1 METVR
6 ETDKR
11 INGLF
16 VVMMLALGLLAR
28 WLLFDFQSG
37 DFVSFLAGWMEECHK
52 AGGWAYVAIDPL
64 RSDASSFN
72 YGCMY
77 QYVICILTMFR
88 GTLPDLYLIKIVSVF
103 FDILCALAAAGIV
116 YEVSEKNERKTLI
129 AFGAVI
135 ALPSIVLNSAAWAQ
149 ADSIY
154 TFFLLMSFLMCL
166 KERHLATWVFFGLS
180 LSLKLQAMFFL
191 PFLLIAWLLKKT
203 KLRYVVAAAAAYLVT
218 LLPAYLLG
226 RPMYSLMEVYTSQV
240 GLYTQL
246 SMNYPNI
253 YTVIPDNIDVWLQEL
268 LIPSGVVITV
278 MLLTVL
284 AYVVYTGR
292 MQVTKMF
299 LLTLAVFSMELV
311 VFCLPVMHERYGYA
325 AGLLALLYGLFGAK
339 RLACAVGIE
348 ALTLATYARFL
359 FSSTVIKLYPLA
371 AVLLLILLII
381 GADLWQQMDPCNAEN
396 LEARTRQGKKNL
408 QKVSVGAVTQ
418 IQTEPEKE
426 ATPDIKETPDTKE
439 ASDTVETEGEINVD
453 FTAPEY
459 ISEAAAAGVPRV
471 SDIHHAMEEG
481 IDLKL
486 QPQEGDAPED
496 VMNLD
501 ELGVPTVSDI
511 VDAAD
516 FTIPGT
522 DDGTDRD
529 RKMPEQETTGYHAPT
544 LEELF
549 GAEYATDR

>member
-11 INGLF
+11 INILF

-37 DFVSFLAGWMEECHK
+37 DFVSFLAGWMEECSE

-64 RSDASSFN
+64 RSSSSSFN

-88 GTLPDLYLIKIVSVF
+88 GMLPDLYLIKIVSVL
-103 FDILCALAAAGIV
+103 FDILCAVAAAGIV
-116 YEVSEKNERKTLI
+116 YEVSDKNVRKTLI
-129 AFGAVI
+129 AFAAVI

-166 KERHLATWVFFGLS
+166 KERHLETWVFFGLAV
-180 LSLKLQAMFFL
+180 SLKLQAMFFL

-203 KLRYVVAAAAAYLVT
+203 KLRYVVAAVAAYLLT

-226 RPMYSLMEVYTSQV
+226 RPVYSLMEVYTSQV

-246 SMNYPNI
+246 SMNYANI

-268 LIPSGVVITV
+268 LIPSGVVITM
-278 MLLTVL
+278 MLLTIL
-284 AYVVYTGR
+284 AYVIYTGR

-381 GADLWQQMDPCNAEN
+381 GADLWEQMNPYNTQN
-396 LEARTRQGKKNL
+396 LEVRTRQGKEAL
-408 QKVSVGAVTQ
+408 QKISVGAVTQ
-418 IQTEPEKE
+418 TELHQE
-426 ATPDIKETPDTKE
+426 E
-439 ASDTVETEGEINVD
+439 ASDTEETEGEINVD
-453 FTAPEY
+453 FTTSGY
-459 ISEAAAAGVPRV
+459 MSEAAAAGVPRV
-471 SDIHHAMEEG
+471 SDVHQAMEEG

-501 ELGVPTVSDI
+501 ELGVPTVSEI
-511 VDAAD
+511 SDAAD
-516 FTIPGT
+516 FSIPAST
-522 DDGTDRD
+522 DGTERD
-529 RKMPEQETTGYHAPT
+529 RTMPEQETAGYHAPT